1 MNMADI
7 NTTDLQTY
15 VKSLINDVISGKKEI
30 IMEKQDFTIPNISC
44 DHCVAAIKNELG
56 DMEGIKSVKGDPSSK
71 TVTVEWEAPAS
82 TDRILSKLAEIN
94 YPAS

>member
-1 MNMADI
+1 MADI

-44 DHCVAAIKNELG
+44 DHCVAAIKNELD
-56 DMEGIKSVKGDPSSK
+56 DMLKPENMTDP
-71 TVTVEWEAPAS
+71 
-82 TDRILSKLAEIN
+82 REI
-94 YPAS
+94 PR